1 MIIETKLLI
10 LTTKPDCS
18 VTVPFRAFRI
28 LVGGT
33 VPFRSV
39 PDFSNHPKWCAL
51 CSLEA
56 ATVARAMA
64 DGDGGSRSSIVRS
77 LSSLWKSSEEKE
89 ESWGLVRRK
98 GEITRL

>member
-1 MIIETKLLI
+1 VQLYAEEYGLPSMSVK
-10 LTTKPDCS
+10 TTPK
-18 VTVPFRAFRI
+18 FEIRFRI

-89 ESWGLVRRK
+89 ESWGLVRKK

>member
-1 MIIETKLLI
+1 MTHWG
-10 LTTKPDCS
+10 
-18 VTVPFRAFRI
+18 VTAGEKTASPFFSRRNRSI
-28 LVGGT
+28 
-33 VPFRSV
+33 PFRSF

-89 ESWGLVRRK
+89 ESWGLVRKK